1 MTEAATNNPVPSTTR
16 QGDIRSQPV
25 GRSRLRRAGQIRRI
39 VTYAVLTGIVILWV
53 YPLLWM
59 ISASFK
65 TEAEIFRGLGL
76 IPESLQWNNFQ
87 RAWFDARIGD
97 YFLNTVIVSVSSV
110 IIVLVTTSTMGYV
123 LGRHS
128 FIGKRF
134 IIGLLAS
141 LVFLPQGYTII
152 PVFDLITFLRLD
164 SSLLGIILAQ
174 SGAAHIVIIL
184 LFAGYFRQMPRE
196 LEESALLDGA
206 SFPRVFFEIMLPLA
220 KPVIATT
227 IILQFIASW
236 NDFLVP
242 LVLTLSRP
250 ELRTL
255 AVGVYSFQGE
265 NFTAWT
271 DMAAASTISLVPVIV
286 VFLFLQR
293 YFIEG
298 MAGAVKQ

>member
-1 MTEAATNNPVPSTTR
+1 MTDLARGTSRDYPAATR
-16 QGDIRSQPV
+16 EIAERSSIA
-25 GRSRLRRAGQIRRI
+25 RWRRRGQIRRA
-39 VTYAVLTGIVILWV
+39 VTYVILTLVCLIWI

-65 TEAEIFRGLGL
+65 TEAEIFSGLSL
-76 IPESLQWNNFQ
+76 IPDSPQWENFR
-87 RAWFDARIGD
+87 RAWTDANIGT
-97 YFLNTVIVSVSSV
+97 YFINTVIVTVSSV
-110 IIVLVTTSTMGYV
+110 VIVVFTTATMGYV

-134 IIGLLAS
+134 IIGLLAA

-152 PVFDLITFLRLD
+152 PVFDLITALRLD
-164 SSLLGIILAQ
+164 GSLLGIILAQ
-174 SGAAHIVIIL
+174 SGSAPIIMIL
-184 LFAGYFRQMPRE
+184 LFAGYFRGIPRE
-196 LEESALLDGA
+196 LEESAVLDGA
-206 SFPRVFFEIMLPLA
+206 SFPRVFFQIMLPLS

-265 NFTAWT
+265 NFTSWT
-271 DMAAASTISLVPVIV
+271 DMAAASTISLAPVII

>member
-1 MTEAATNNPVPSTTR
+1 MIDSARTPTGAAPPQAGR
-16 QGDIRSQPV
+16 QSV
-25 GRSRLRRAGQIRRI
+25 GKWLRQQGQIRRL
-39 VTYAVLTGIVILWV
+39 VTYVALLVVCAIWI

-65 TEAEIFRGLGL
+65 TEQEIFSGLGL
-76 IPESLQWNNFQ
+76 IPDSLQWGNFQ
-87 RAWFDARIGD
+87 RAWTEARIGD
-97 YFLNTVIVSVSSV
+97 YFLNTVIVSVSGV
-110 IIVLVTTSTMGYV
+110 AIVLFTTSTMGYV
-123 LGRHS
+123 LGRKS
-128 FIGKRF
+128 FIGKKF
-134 IIGLLAS
+134 IIGLLAA

-164 SSLLGIILAQ
+164 GSLLGIILAE
-174 SGAAHIVIIL
+174 SGAAHIIIIL
-184 LFAGYFRQMPRE
+184 LFAGYFRQIPHE
-196 LEESALLDGA
+196 LEESAVLDGA
-206 SFPRVFFEIMLPLA
+206 NFPRVFWEIMLPLA

>member
-1 MTEAATNNPVPSTTR
+1 MADLVRGSSRDYPAQTR
-16 QGDIRSQPV
+16 EGEQRSSV
-25 GRSRLRRAGQIRRI
+25 ARWRRSGQVRRL
-39 VTYAVLTGIVILWV
+39 VTYVVLTAVCLIWI

-65 TEAEIFRGLGL
+65 TEAEIFSGLSL
-76 IPESLQWNNFQ
+76 IPQSLQWENFR
-87 RAWFDARIGD
+87 RAWVDANIGD
-97 YFLNTVIVSVSSV
+97 YFINTVIVTISSV
-110 IIVLVTTSTMGYV
+110 LIVVFTTATMGYV
-123 LGRHS
+123 LGRHD
-128 FIGKRF
+128 FIGKRL
-134 IIGLLAS
+134 IIGLLGA

-152 PVFDLITFLRLD
+152 PVFDLITALRLD
-164 SSLLGIILAQ
+164 GSLFGIILAQ
-174 SGAAHIVIIL
+174 SGSAPIIMIL
-184 LFAGYFRQMPRE
+184 LFAGYFRGIPRE
-196 LEESALLDGA
+196 LEESAVLDGA
-206 SFPRVFFEIMLPLA
+206 SFPRVFFQIMLPLS

-265 NFTAWT
+265 NFTSWT
-271 DMAAASTISLVPVIV
+271 DMAAASTISLAPVII

>member
-1 MTEAATNNPVPSTTR
+1 
-16 QGDIRSQPV
+16 
-25 GRSRLRRAGQIRRI
+25 
-39 VTYAVLTGIVILWV
+39 
-53 YPLLWM
+53 
-59 ISASFK
+59 
-65 TEAEIFRGLGL
+65 
-76 IPESLQWNNFQ
+76 
-87 RAWFDARIGD
+87 
-97 YFLNTVIVSVSSV
+97 
-110 IIVLVTTSTMGYV
+110 MGYV
-123 LGRHS
+123 LGRHD
-128 FIGKRF
+128 FIGKRV

-152 PVFDLITFLRLD
+152 PVFDLITALRLD
-164 SSLLGIILAQ
+164 GSLFGIILAE
-174 SGAAHIVIIL
+174 SGSAHIIMIL

-196 LEESALLDGA
+196 LEESAVLDGA
-206 SFPRVFFEIMLPLA
+206 SFPRVFLQIMLPLA

-227 IILQFIASW
+227 IILQFITSW

-271 DMAAASTISLVPVIV
+271 DMAAASTISVVPVIV

>member
-1 MTEAATNNPVPSTTR
+1 MIDSTQTTTSQASITTSRAERMSTGKWLR
-16 QGDIRSQPV
+16 QQGQVR
-25 GRSRLRRAGQIRRI
+25 RL
-39 VTYAVLTGIVILWV
+39 VTYALLIAVCALWV

-65 TEAEIFRGLGL
+65 TESEIFSGLGL
-76 IPESLQWNNFQ
+76 IPDSLQWGNFQ
-87 RAWFDARIGD
+87 RAWTEARIGD
-97 YFLNTVIVSVSSV
+97 YFLNTVIVSVSGV
-110 IIVLVTTSTMGYV
+110 AIVLFTTSTMGYV
-123 LGRHS
+123 LGRKS
-128 FIGKRF
+128 FIGKKS
-134 IIGLLAS
+134 IIGLLAA

-164 SSLLGIILAQ
+164 GSLLGIILAE
-174 SGAAHIVIIL
+174 SGAAHIIIIL
-184 LFAGYFRQMPRE
+184 LFAGYFRQIPNEM
-196 LEESALLDGA
+196 EESAVLDGA
-206 SFPRVFFEIMLPLA
+206 SFPRVFWEIMLPLA
-220 KPVIATT
+220 RPVIATT

-250 ELRTL
+250 DLRTL

-271 DMAAASTISLVPVIV
+271 DMAAAATISLVPVIV

>member
-1 MTEAATNNPVPSTTR
+1 MTDTASKPLQSSSHEHGPAER
-16 QGDIRSQPV
+16 QAQRGFLQHP
-25 GRSRLRRAGQIRRI
+25 GQIRRLI
-39 VTYAVLTGIVILWV
+39 TYAVLIVVCAIWV

-65 TEAEIFRGLGL
+65 TESEIFSGLGL
-76 IPESLQWNNFQ
+76 IPESLQWENFR
-87 RAWFDARIGD
+87 RAWVDARIGD
-97 YFLNTVIVSVSSV
+97 YFLNTVIVSVSAV
-110 IIVLVTTSTMGYV
+110 LIVLATTSTMGYV

-152 PVFDLITFLRLD
+152 PVFDLITFLQLD
-164 SSLLGIILAQ
+164 GSLLGIILAQ

-196 LEESALLDGA
+196 LEESAVLDGA
-206 SFPRVFFEIMLPLA
+206 GFPRVFFQIMLPLA
-220 KPVIATT
+220 RPVIATT

-250 ELRTL
+250 DLRTL
-255 AVGVYSFQGE
+255 AVGVYSFQGD

-271 DMAAASTISLVPVIV
+271 DMAAAATISLVPVIL

>member
-1 MTEAATNNPVPSTTR
+1 MARWRRPGQFR
-16 QGDIRSQPV
+16 
-25 GRSRLRRAGQIRRI
+25 RL
-39 VTYAVLTGIVILWV
+39 VTYLVLTVVCLIWI

-65 TEAEIFRGLGL
+65 TEAEIFSGLSL
-76 IPESLQWNNFQ
+76 IPDSLQWENFR
-87 RAWFDARIGD
+87 RAWVDANIGD
-97 YFLNTVIVSVSSV
+97 YFINTVIVTISSV
-110 IIVLVTTSTMGYV
+110 VIVVVTTATMGYV
-123 LGRHS
+123 LGRHD
-128 FIGKRF
+128 FIGKRL
-134 IIGLLAS
+134 IIGLLGA

-152 PVFDLITFLRLD
+152 PVFDLITALRLD
-164 SSLLGIILAQ
+164 GSLLGIILAQ
-174 SGAAHIVIIL
+174 SGSAPIIMIL
-184 LFAGYFRQMPRE
+184 LFAGYFRGIPRE
-196 LEESALLDGA
+196 LEESAVLDGA
-206 SFPRVFFEIMLPLA
+206 SFPRVFFQIMLPLS

-265 NFTAWT
+265 NFTSWT
-271 DMAAASTISLVPVIV
+271 DMAAASTISLAPVII

>member
-1 MTEAATNNPVPSTTR
+1 MMTNLVQSARRRTADGLPR
-16 QGDIRSQPV
+16 AV
-25 GRSRLRRAGQIRRI
+25 GEPWSVRVRRPGQIRRLI
-39 VTYAVLTGIVILWV
+39 TYLALIVICAAWI

-65 TEAEIFRGLGL
+65 TEAEIFNGLGL
-76 IPESLQWNNFQ
+76 IPASLQWINFSH
-87 RAWFDARIGD
+87 AWTDARIGD
-97 YFLNTVIVSVSSV
+97 YFINTVIVSVAGV
-110 IIVLVTTSTMGYV
+110 AIVVVTTSMMGYV
-123 LGRHS
+123 LGRQS
-128 FIGKRF
+128 FIGKRL
-134 IIGLLAS
+134 IIGLLAA

-152 PVFDLITFLRLD
+152 PVFDLITALHLD
-164 SSLLGIILAQ
+164 GSLLGIILAE
-174 SGAAHIVIIL
+174 SGSAHIIMIL
-184 LFAGYFRQMPRE
+184 LFAGYFRQIPRE
-196 LEESALLDGA
+196 LEESAVLDGA
-206 SFPRVFFEIMLPLA
+206 SFPRVFLQIMLPLA

-227 IILQFIASW
+227 IILQFITSW

-250 ELRTL
+250 DLRTL

-265 NFTAWT
+265 NFTAWS

>member
-1 MTEAATNNPVPSTTR
+1 MTELVRGSPRDYPAATRENEE
-16 QGDIRSQPV
+16 RSSMARWRRPGQF
-25 GRSRLRRAGQIRRI
+25 RRL
-39 VTYAVLTGIVILWV
+39 VTYLVLTVVCLIWI

-65 TEAEIFRGLGL
+65 TEAEIFSGLSL
-76 IPESLQWNNFQ
+76 IPDSLQWENFR
-87 RAWFDARIGD
+87 RAWVDANIGD
-97 YFLNTVIVSVSSV
+97 YFINTVIVTISSV
-110 IIVLVTTSTMGYV
+110 VIVVVTTATMGYV
-123 LGRHS
+123 LGRHD
-128 FIGKRF
+128 FIGKRL
-134 IIGLLAS
+134 IIGLLGA

-152 PVFDLITFLRLD
+152 PVFDLITALRLD
-164 SSLLGIILAQ
+164 GSLLGIILAQ
-174 SGAAHIVIIL
+174 SGSAPIIMIL
-184 LFAGYFRQMPRE
+184 LFAGYFRGIPRE
-196 LEESALLDGA
+196 LEESAVLDGA
-206 SFPRVFFEIMLPLA
+206 SFPRVFFQIMLPLS

-265 NFTAWT
+265 NFTSWT
-271 DMAAASTISLVPVIV
+271 DMAAASTISLAPVII

>member
-1 MTEAATNNPVPSTTR
+1 MIDSAREPIGAAPTATPR
-16 QGDIRSQPV
+16 V
-25 GRSRLRRAGQIRRI
+25 GRRSFGKWLRQQGQIRRL
-39 VTYAVLTGIVILWV
+39 VTYTVLVVVCAIWI

-65 TEAEIFRGLGL
+65 TEQEIFSGLGL
-76 IPESLQWNNFQ
+76 IPDSLQWGNFQ
-87 RAWFDARIGD
+87 RAWTEARIGD
-97 YFLNTVIVSVSSV
+97 YFLNTVIVSVSGV
-110 IIVLVTTSTMGYV
+110 AIVLFTTSTMGYV
-123 LGRHS
+123 LGRKS
-128 FIGKRF
+128 FIGKKF
-134 IIGLLAS
+134 IIGLLAA

-164 SSLLGIILAQ
+164 GSLLGIILAE
-174 SGAAHIVIIL
+174 SGAAHIIIIL
-184 LFAGYFRQMPRE
+184 LFAGYFRQIPHE
-196 LEESALLDGA
+196 LEESAVLDGA
-206 SFPRVFFEIMLPLA
+206 NFPRVFWEIMLPLA

-250 ELRTL
+250 DLRTL

>member
-1 MTEAATNNPVPSTTR
+1 MTDLARGSSRDYPAATR
-16 QGDIRSQPV
+16 EQEQRS
-25 GRSRLRRAGQIRRI
+25 SIAHWRRPGQIRRL
-39 VTYAVLTGIVILWV
+39 VTYAVLTLVCLIWI

-59 ISASFK
+59 ISVSFK
-65 TEAEIFRGLGL
+65 TEAEIFSGLSL
-76 IPESLQWNNFQ
+76 IPESLQWQNFR
-87 RAWFDARIGD
+87 RAWVDAYIGD
-97 YFLNTVIVSVSSV
+97 YFINTVIVTVSSV
-110 IIVLVTTSTMGYV
+110 VIVLFTTATMGYV
-123 LGRHS
+123 LGRHE
-128 FIGKRF
+128 FIGKRV

-152 PVFDLITFLRLD
+152 PVFDLITALRLD
-164 SSLLGIILAQ
+164 GSLLGIILAQ
-174 SGAAHIVIIL
+174 SGSAPIIMIL
-184 LFAGYFRQMPRE
+184 LFAGYFRGIPRE
-196 LEESALLDGA
+196 LEESAVLDGA
-206 SFPRVFFEIMLPLA
+206 SFPRVFFQIMLPLS

-227 IILQFIASW
+227 IILEFIVSW

-265 NFTAWT
+265 NFTSWT
-271 DMAAASTISLVPVIV
+271 DMAAASTISLAPVII

>member
-1 MTEAATNNPVPSTTR
+1 MTDIVKRTRPAVSGIGREVPRESLR
-16 QGDIRSQPV
+16 DWLRHPGQVR
-25 GRSRLRRAGQIRRI
+25 RLI
-39 VTYAVLTGIVILWV
+39 TYVVLIAICAIWI
-53 YPLLWM
+53 YPLIWM

-65 TEAEIFRGLGL
+65 TEAEIFAGLSL
-76 IPESLQWNNFQ
+76 LPESLQWANFG
-87 RAWFDARIGD
+87 RAWTDARIGD
-97 YFLNTVIVSVSSV
+97 YFINTVIVSVSGV
-110 IIVLVTTSTMGYV
+110 LIVLFTTSTMGYV
-123 LGRHS
+123 LGRHD
-128 FIGKRF
+128 FIGKRV

-152 PVFDLITFLRLD
+152 PVFDLITALRLD
-164 SSLLGIILAQ
+164 GSLFGIILAE
-174 SGAAHIVIIL
+174 SGSAHIIMIL

-196 LEESALLDGA
+196 LEESAVLDGA
-206 SFPRVFFEIMLPLA
+206 SFPRVFLQIMLPLA

-227 IILQFIASW
+227 IILQFITSW

-271 DMAAASTISLVPVIV
+271 DMAAASTISVVPVIV

>member
-1 MTEAATNNPVPSTTR
+1 MTNLVHPVRSKARATNEPLSV
-16 QGDIRSQPV
+16 
-25 GRSRLRRAGQIRRI
+25 RLRRPGQIRRLITYFALI
-39 VTYAVLTGIVILWV
+39 VVCAAWI

-65 TEAEIFRGLGL
+65 TEAEIFNGLGL
-76 IPESLQWNNFQ
+76 IPASLQWSNFSH
-87 RAWFDARIGD
+87 AWTDARIGD
-97 YFLNTVIVSVSSV
+97 YFINTVIVSVV
-110 IIVLVTTSTMGYV
+110 GVAIVVVTTSMMGYV
-123 LGRHS
+123 LGRQN
-128 FIGKRF
+128 FIGKRL
-134 IIGLLAS
+134 IIGLLAA

-152 PVFDLITFLRLD
+152 PVFDLITALHLD
-164 SSLLGIILAQ
+164 GSLLGIILAE
-174 SGAAHIVIIL
+174 SGSAHIIMIL
-184 LFAGYFRQMPRE
+184 LFAGYFRQIPRE
-196 LEESALLDGA
+196 LEESAVLDGA
-206 SFPRVFFEIMLPLA
+206 SFPRVFLQIMLPLA

-227 IILQFIASW
+227 IILQFITSW

-250 ELRTL
+250 DLRTL

-265 NFTAWT
+265 NFTAWS

>member
-1 MTEAATNNPVPSTTR
+1 MSAIPAIRPEAETVRPELAWRRRLTR
-16 QGDIRSQPV
+16 R
-25 GRSRLRRAGQIRRI
+25 GQIRRLI
-39 VTYAVLTGIVILWV
+39 TYLLLIPISFIWV

-65 TEAEIFRGLGL
+65 TEGEIFSGLGL
-76 IPESLQWNNFQ
+76 IPKALQWKNFEH
-87 RAWFDARIGD
+87 AWTQAHIGD
-97 YFLNTVIVSVSSV
+97 YFLNTVIVAAAGVA
-110 IIVLVTTSTMGYV
+110 IVVFTTSTMGYV
-123 LGRHS
+123 LGTKS
-128 FIGKRF
+128 FIGKKV
-134 IIGLLAS
+134 IIGLLAA

-152 PVFDLITFLRLD
+152 PVFDLITFLHLD
-164 SSLLGIILAQ
+164 GSLLGIILAE
-174 SGAAHIVIIL
+174 SGSAHIIMIL
-184 LFAGYFRQMPRE
+184 LFTGYFRQMPRE
-196 LEESALLDGA
+196 LEESAVLDGA
-206 SFPRVFFEIMLPLA
+206 SFPRIFWQIMLPLA

-265 NFTAWT
+265 NFTSWT
-271 DMAAASTISLVPVIV
+271 DMSAASTISLLPVIV

>member
-1 MTEAATNNPVPSTTR
+1 MTQLAHSTPRDYPRTAHRTGDQPRTARWRRPDRVRRSITYVLLVP
-16 QGDIRSQPV
+16 IC
-25 GRSRLRRAGQIRRI
+25 LI
-39 VTYAVLTGIVILWV
+39 WV

-65 TEAEIFRGLGL
+65 TEAEIFSGLSL
-76 IPESLQWNNFQ
+76 LPASLQWENF
-87 RAWFDARIGD
+87 RHAWTEAKIGD
-97 YFLNTVIVSVSSV
+97 YFLNTVIVSVSGV
-110 IIVLVTTSTMGYV
+110 AIVVFTTSTMGYV
-123 LGRHS
+123 LGRHD

-134 IIGLLAS
+134 IVGLLAA

-152 PVFDLITFLRLD
+152 PVFDLITALHLEG
-164 SSLLGIILAQ
+164 SLLGIILAE
-174 SGAAHIVIIL
+174 SGSAHIIMIL
-184 LFAGYFRQMPRE
+184 LFAGYFRGIPRE
-196 LEESALLDGA
+196 LEESAVLDGA
-206 SFPRVFFEIMLPLA
+206 SFPRVFFQIMLPLA

-250 ELRTL
+250 DLRTL

-265 NFTAWT
+265 NFTSWT
-271 DMAAASTISLVPVIV
+271 DMAAAATISVVPVII
-286 VFLFLQR
+286 VFLLLQR
-293 YFIEG
+293 FFIEG